1 MKMDLKQLED
11 ELNFHLDGRAT
22 LIKQA
27 FVHRSYVNEV
37 LPEKIESN
45 ERLEFLGDVVL
56 SLIVSVYIYKQFPSH
71 KEGDLTNFRASL
83 VKTES
88 LAQAAK
94 KIGLD
99 KFILLGHGE
108 NSANGRSNHSILAD
122 TFEAFLGAVYL
133 EFGFE
138 KANNLVKKVLFPTL
152 KKIINQKLYR
162 DYKSVLQEIV
172 QEEAKHAPSYDLIAS
187 TGPDHDKTFTVGMYV
202 NNKLIAKGIGKNK
215 QAAEQEAARAALEKY
230 HIK

>member
-1 MKMDLKQLED
+1 MKIDLKQLED
-11 ELNFHLDGRAT
+11 ELNFHLDGRDT

-108 NSANGRSNHSILAD
+108 NNINGRSNHSILAD
-122 TFEAFLGAVYL
+122 TFEAFLGAIYL

-138 KANNLVKKVLFPTL
+138 KANDLVKKVLFPSL

-172 QEEAKHAPSYDLIAS
+172 QEEEKHAPAYNLIVS
-187 TGPDHDKTFTVGMYV
+187 TGPDHDKTFTVGVYV
-202 NNKLIAKGIGKNK
+202 NNKLIARGTGKNK

-230 HIK
+230 NIK